1 MYEIKEF
8 NPSLDL
14 EEFYSLAKQRGFEN
28 NSSKEVLYDTFAHLD
43 RYNVWLLYY
52 NNKAIGSVAAHS
64 LEELGM
70 LGDAY
75 RIAARTMVF
84 TDKLEGTSY
93 GTGLRGISVITKH
106 QNPTAQF
113 LIPKCIEW
121 AGRDKNLFISS
132 TENSVGTQRLVHNIF
147 CPALNKIGALND
159 PIELN
164 YRGSFHWF
172 WQLNVD
178 VFYKQLVNNWW
189 LDSKNLFG
197 SQLED
202 YLKTD

>member
-1 MYEIKEF
+1 MYEVKEF
-8 NPSLDL
+8 SDDLDL
-14 EEFYSLAKQRGFEN
+14 TEFYQTAKLRGFEN

-64 LEELGM
+64 LEELGI

-75 RIAARTMVF
+75 RIAARTCFF
-84 TDKLEGTSY
+84 TGMDNRNHN
-93 GTGLRGISVITKH
+93 LRTLNQIKTHNSVT
-106 QNPTAQF
+106 PQF
-113 LIPKCIEW
+113 LIPPCIEW
-121 AGRDKNLFISS
+121 AGRDKKLFISS
-132 TENSVGTQRLVHNIF
+132 TESSVGTQRWVHNIY
-147 CPALNKIGALND
+147 CPALNKTGALHD
-159 PIELN
+159 PIELD

-178 VFYKQLVNNWW
+178 VFYEQLVDNWW
-189 LDSKNLFG
+189 PESKNLFG
-197 SQLED
+197 NQLAS